1 MLDKEDLKN
10 ELITKVFVHQDE
22 IDFRLEAARPTC
34 TAMPADTSSAS
45 SPVAPASKQISPTP
59 HRRAAPFLPGSSP
72 SGSPA
77 SRITYDPTCRSSS
90 LLLRV
95 AKEVGD
101 FCGSEMNPT
110 TYNLAQMNLI
120 LHGVYYRRS
129 DLNNEDALSV
139 PRLRGRVT

>member
-1 MLDKEDLKN
+1 
-10 ELITKVFVHQDE
+10 
-22 IDFRLEAARPTC
+22 
-34 TAMPADTSSAS
+34 
-45 SPVAPASKQISPTP
+45 
-59 HRRAAPFLPGSSP
+59 
-72 SGSPA
+72 
-77 SRITYDPTCRSSS
+77 
-90 LLLRV
+90 V